1 MKRSV
6 GRQTERQVHT
16 LYFPDMTTRLSIAMA
31 AAAGLWAQ
39 SGFTPGLKPFIAVD
53 APVIALEH
61 LRILD
66 GTGAPP
72 REDQTIVIEQGRFQ
86 AVGPANQVQV
96 PAGAHRMDLSNHTVI
111 PGLVGMHEHLFY
123 PSGGS
128 VPLYIEHGMS
138 FPRLYLAAGVTTA
151 RTAGTL
157 EPYTDLNLKK
167 MIDRGRMPGP
177 KMLITVG
184 YLEGHDSFAPQM
196 AELDTPDDARR
207 FVEYWASQGA
217 HSFKAYMHITRGELE
232 AALTTAHARG
242 LKLTGHLC
250 SVGFREAAALGIDNL
265 EHGIVVDSEFNPAKQ
280 PDVCPPGSA
289 QDLAQLDV
297 NGEAVRQTI
306 RELIQHKVAVTSTLA
321 VFEVAPPLQPRFLD
335 ALSPTAALLYLSGRD
350 RLPEQVRAGSALRIK
365 KELEFERAFVT
376 AGGLLV
382 AGCDPTGNGSALAGF
397 GDQRNIE
404 LLVDGGFTP
413 VEAIQ
418 IATLNGAKFLGLD
431 DRIGSIAAGKQA
443 DLVVLDGNPGKQIA
457 DIEKVQIVF
466 RDGIGFDS
474 AKLIESVRGQVGL
487 H

>member
-1 MKRSV
+1 MNP
-6 GRQTERQVHT
+6 
-16 LYFPDMTTRLSIAMA
+16 LYFTRMRIRSGIIVTASVF
-31 AAAGLWAQ
+31 GLFAQ
-39 SGFTPGLKPFIAVD
+39 SQFTPGLKPFIAVD

-61 LRILD
+61 VRILD
-66 GTGAPP
+66 GTGAPA
-72 REDQTIVIEQGRFQ
+72 REDQTIVIESGRIQ
-86 AVGPANQVQV
+86 AAGPSDQVQV
-96 PAGAHRMDLSNHTVI
+96 PAGAQRMALPDQTVI

-123 PSGGS
+123 PSGGA

-138 FPRLYLAAGVTTA
+138 FPRLYLASGVTTA

-167 MIDRGRMPGP
+167 MIDQGRMPGP

-207 FVEYWASQGA
+207 FVEYWARMGA

-232 AALTTAHARG
+232 AAITTAHARG
-242 LKLTGHLC
+242 LKVTGHLC

-265 EHGIVVDSEFNPAKQ
+265 EHGLVVDSEFHPGKQ

-289 QDLAQLDV
+289 QELAQLDI
-297 NGEAVRQTI
+297 NGEAVQKTI
-306 RELIQHKVAVTSTLA
+306 HELVEHKVAVTSTLA
-321 VFEVAPPLQPRFLD
+321 VFEGAPPLQQRFLD

-350 RLPEQVRAGSALRIK
+350 RLSEQARTMSALRIK
-365 KELEFERAFVT
+365 KEVEFERAFVK
-376 AGGLLV
+376 AGGLLM

-404 LLVDGGFTP
+404 LLVEGRFTP
-413 VEAIQ
+413 AEAIQ
-418 IATLNGAKFLGLD
+418 IATLNGAKFLGLEGQ
-431 DRIGSIAAGKQA
+431 IGSIAQGKQA
-443 DLVVLDGNPGKQIA
+443 DLVVLDGNPMKQIA
-457 DIEKVQIVF
+457 DVEKVRMVF
-466 RDGIGFDS
+466 RDGVGFDPR
-474 AKLIESVRGQVGL
+474 KLLDSVRGQVGL

>member
-1 MKRSV
+1 MGKRWS
-6 GRQTERQVHT
+6 
-16 LYFPDMTTRLSIAMA
+16 MA
-31 AAAGLWAQ
+31 VALAATGLWAQ
-39 SGFTPGLKPFIAVD
+39 SELTPGLKPFIAVD

-61 LRILD
+61 VRILD
-66 GTGAPP
+66 GTGAPA
-72 REDQTIVIEQGRFQ
+72 REDQTIVIDHGRIQ
-86 AVGPANQVQV
+86 AVGVANEVQV
-96 PAGAHRMDLSNHTVI
+96 PAGAHRMELADHTVI

-123 PSGGS
+123 PSGGG
-128 VPLYIEHGMS
+128 VPLYIEHGLS

-167 MIDRGRMPGP
+167 MIDQGRMPGP

-184 YLEGHDSFAPQM
+184 YLEGHGSFAPQM

-207 FVEYWASQGA
+207 FVEYWAGLGA

-265 EHGIVVDSEFNPAKQ
+265 EHGLVVDSEFSPAKQ

-289 QDLAQLDV
+289 QELAQLDV
-297 NGEAVRQTI
+297 NGEAVQQTI
-306 RELIQHKVAVTSTLA
+306 RELVRHKVAVTSTLA
-321 VFEVAPPLQPRFLD
+321 VFEAAPPLQQRFLD

-350 RLPEQVRAGSALRIK
+350 RLPEQARAGSALRIR
-365 KELEFERAFVT
+365 KELEFERGFVK
-376 AGGLLV
+376 AGGLLM

-404 LLVDGGFTP
+404 LLVEGGFTP
-413 VEAIQ
+413 AEAIQ

-431 DRIGSIAAGKQA
+431 DHIGSIAVGKQA
-443 DLVVLDGNPGKQIA
+443 DLVVLDGNPAKQIS
-457 DIEKVQIVF
+457 DVEKVRIVF
-466 RDGIGFDS
+466 RDGIGFDA
-474 AKLIESVRGQVGL
+474 AKLIESVRGQVGV